1 MKALIITGLLMAG
14 NATAATAAP
23 QPSNVTRESVEILR
37 GQLDGFDRVAT
48 QRQLLDAIERE
59 CASIGGTVTDYHVTA
74 TPSSLGFKF
83 DAEVTC
89 RIR

>member
-1 MKALIITGLLMAG
+1 MKGLIIASLLTVG
-14 NATAATAAP
+14 NVATSVAAP

-37 GQLDGFDRVAT
+37 GQLDGFDPVAT
-48 QRQLLDAIERE
+48 RNQLIDAMALE
-59 CASIGGTVTDYHVTA
+59 CTALGGTVTEYHVVA

-89 RIR
+89 RAS

>member
-1 MKALIITGLLMAG
+1 MKGLIIASLLTVG
-14 NATAATAAP
+14 NVTASIAAP

-37 GQLDGFDRVAT
+37 GQLDGFDSAAT
-48 QRQLLDAIERE
+48 RAQLLGAMERE

-89 RIR
+89 RIH